1 MSVDPPSPDSF
12 APAPITSTTG
22 KADLKAACPFLN
34 PATPLCCGD
43 DTALIMKTNYQ
54 SLDAVFNSDCPIC
67 AANLKT
73 MWCEYACNPNKIDF
87 LDYLGTAEQGGKTF
101 AEVNFNLDSTYACG
115 LFQSCQ

>member
-1 MSVDPPSPDSF
+1 MSVDPPSPDAF

-87 LDYLGTAEQGGKTF
+87 CKYLQ
-101 AEVNFNLDSTYACG
+101 L
-115 LFQSCQ
+115 